1 MFFARVLVGLVAAL
15 ICIAG
20 IGWYAVYLFSPDPRR
35 TATGASSSTSSPV
48 KMHPAYARRKLK
60 RSVVGG
66 FGAILGGLLL
76 VPGAIDSIRTGIPI
90 HTLNGPQIDG
100 WSALATISFVIVL
113 GVWLAASGLLQ
124 MLRNVPGDQ

>member
-1 MFFARVLVGLVAAL
+1 MFGSILGRSRLVVNNEPRQSPDVILFAMFFARVLVGLVAAL

-20 IGWYAVYLFSPDPRR
+20 IGWYAVYLFSQDPRR

-60 RSVVGG
+60 RSVIGG

-76 VPGAIDSIRTGIPI
+76 VPGAID
-90 HTLNGPQIDG
+90 
-100 WSALATISFVIVL
+100 
-113 GVWLAASGLLQ
+113 
-124 MLRNVPGDQ
+124 